1 MPLPLLLLVLLL
13 GLLLGAVLGGA
24 YGVLWARGR
33 SSYVAGQVDSA
44 QVLLGLDR
52 LGERV
57 QDLAHQGVSWQ
68 GQLRQQVDDV
78 RHSTDLL
85 RRETGM
91 LSTALR
97 KPQVRGRWGEMHLRR
112 SVELAGLVDRCDF
125 TEQARTSTDDGTLV
139 PDLVVHLAGGRSIV
153 VDSKVPLDA
162 FADAVATEDPTEHR
176 THLARH
182 ARQLRAHAD
191 ALASKGYWRAVPETP
206 EFVVLFVPGEAFLSA
221 ALDAEPDLI
230 ERAAARH
237 VVLATPTT
245 LIALLRTVA
254 MGWTHATLAE
264 RTREIH
270 DLGRDLHGR
279 LGVMGEHLDKL
290 GRSLKGSVEAYNRT
304 VGSLESRVLV
314 TARQLSA
321 TGVGETPIPRPTPV
335 TEAPRPLSAI
345 ELLEAVTPAREPLPE
360 LDPGERSAGP
370 CEHRST
376 PGGAA
381 DSACPRLRPR
391 PPHFHPAP
399 PETPPTLPAQPHRRR
414 LSSA

>member
-1 MPLPLLLLVLLL
+1 MNLPLLLVALVL
-13 GLLLGAVLGGA
+13 GLLLGAVLGGL

-52 LGERV
+52 LDERV

-125 TEQARTSTDDGTLV
+125 TEQARYSTEAGILV
-139 PDLVVHLAGGRSIV
+139 PDLVVHLARGRSIV

-162 FADAVATEDPTEHR
+162 FADAVATEDPDEHR
-176 THLARH
+176 AHLARH
-182 ARQLRAHAD
+182 ARQLRSHAD
-191 ALASKGYWRAVPETP
+191 ALASKAYWRAVPEAP

-290 GRSLKGSVEAYNRT
+290 GRSLKNAVEAYNRT

-321 TGVGETPIPRPTPV
+321 TPAAAGSEEQSLPQPAPV

-345 ELLEAVTPAREPLPE
+345 ELLQAATPAREPLPD
-360 LDPGERSAGP
+360 LDPDDAPAGG
-370 CEHRST
+370 
-376 PGGAA
+376 PGRLASPGDAA
-381 DSACPRLRPR
+381 G
-391 PPHFHPAP
+391 
-399 PETPPTLPAQPHRRR
+399 TG
-414 LSSA
+414 